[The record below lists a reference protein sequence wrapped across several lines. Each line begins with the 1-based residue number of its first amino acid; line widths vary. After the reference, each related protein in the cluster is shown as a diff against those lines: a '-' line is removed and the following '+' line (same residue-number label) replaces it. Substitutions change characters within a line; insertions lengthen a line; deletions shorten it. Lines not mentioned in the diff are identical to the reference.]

1 MACKGSGVQIPSA
14 PLLIMK
20 KFLNETKELLLSQ
33 GLIAILAIIQ
43 VRIVATNLGPEI
55 YGNIGVYLGF
65 VGISFRLLSS
75 RNSDLVL
82 INFNETNK
90 NFLNSALKFEFLLGS
105 FSLLFVLSIFYLY
118 YQFIPTYLWLFFLSR
133 ILLNVLEVFKG
144 VYTHMGNMKIYSLLE
159 SSSNTIRF
167 LLVVS
172 FILNKPTIESFFYAL
187 GIHQLIVGLIVLI
200 ILLKNNHSAD
210 EQISFIEYIR
220 LSKNNFYKIRT
231 DQAVGLIPIHLDVVI
246 IGYFA
251 NYYSAG
257 IYRIAK
263 KLVDPINSLVVAFSP
278 WILNKIN
285 NEKKYNF
292 KNLTT
297 NILIPTSV
305 AIIFSYYFFGIK
317 LIEFIAGSGF
327 ADSYTPMLILLIGYL
342 SYYLTFWTRHFLLL
356 NGLILK
362 HTNGR
367 IFNLCVF
374 LITSPFLISNYG
386 FNGIAASISLS
397 ILIQKIYEL
406 SVYFKNKN
414 IENNI

>member
-144 VYTHMGNMKIYSLLE
+144 VYTHLGNMKIYSLLE

-305 AIIFSYYFFGIK
+305 AIIFSYYFFGK
-317 LIEFIAGSGF
+317 RLIEIIAGNGF
-327 ADSYTPMLILLIGYL
+327 IDSYTPMLILLIGYL
-342 SYYLTFWTRHFLLL
+342 SYYLTFWTRHFLFL
-356 NGLILK
+356 NNLILK
-362 HTNGR
+362 HTIGR
-367 IFNLCVF
+367 IINLGVF
-374 LITSPFLISNYG
+374 LTTSPFLISNFG
-386 FNGIAASISLS
+386 FNGIAMAISLS
-397 ILIQKIYEL
+397 MFIQKFYEL
-406 SVYFKNKN
+406 IIYFNNKN

>member
-1 MACKGSGVQIPSA
+1 MGCKGSGVQIPSA

-33 GLIAILAIIQ
+33 GLVAILAIIQ
-43 VRIVATNLGPEI
+43 VRVVATNLGPEI

-82 INFNETNK
+82 MNFNSTSK
-90 NFLNSALKFEFLLGS
+90 NFLYSAIKFEILLGS
-105 FSLLFVLSIFYLY
+105 FSLFFVLSIFYLY
-118 YQFIPTYLWLFFLSR
+118 YQLIPTYLWLYFLSR
-133 ILLNVLEVFKG
+133 IFINVIEVFKG
-144 VYTHMGNMKIYSLLE
+144 VYTHLGNMKIYSLIE
-159 SSSNTIRF
+159 SSSNILRF
-167 LLVVS
+167 ILVVS
-172 FILNKPTIESFFYAL
+172 FVINEPSISSFFYAL
-187 GIHQLIVGLIVLI
+187 GIHQLIMSLIVFIVLI
-200 ILLKNNHSAD
+200 KNNNSSI
-210 EQISFIEYIR
+210 EQISFIEYIK
-220 LSKNNFYKIRT
+220 LCKNNFYKIRT
-231 DQAVGLIPIHLDVVI
+231 DQAVGLIPTNLDVVI

-263 KLVDPINSLVVAFSP
+263 KLVDPINSIIVAFSP

-305 AIIFSYYFFGIK
+305 ALVSGYYFFGKK
-317 LIEFIAGSGF
+317 LIEIIAGNGF
-327 ADSYTPMLILLIGYL
+327 TDSYTPMMILLIGYM
-342 SYYLTFWTRHFLLL
+342 SYYITFWTRHFLLL
-356 NGLILK
+356 NNLILK
-362 HTNGR
+362 HTKGR
-367 IFNLCVF
+367 IINLAIF
-374 LITSPFLISNYG
+374 IITSPFLISNYG
-386 FNGIAASISLS
+386 FNGIAIAISMSIV
-397 ILIQKIYEL
+397 IQKIYEL
-406 SVYFKNKN
+406 SVFLKNKN

>member
-33 GLIAILAIIQ
+33 GLVAILAIIQ
-43 VRIVATNLGPEI
+43 VRVVATNLGPEI

-75 RNSDLVL
+75 RNSDLIL
-82 INFNETNK
+82 LNFNETNK
-90 NFLNSALKFEFLLGS
+90 NFLKSAIKFEILLGT
-105 FSLLFVLSIFYLY
+105 FSLFFVLSIFYLY
-118 YQFIPTYLWLFFLSR
+118 YQYIPTYLWLYFLSR

-144 VYTHMGNMKIYSLLE
+144 IYTHLGNMKMYSLIE
-159 SSSNTIRF
+159 SSSNTLRF
-167 LLVVS
+167 ILVVS
-172 FILNKPTIESFFYAL
+172 FILNQPTIESFFYAL
-187 GIHQLIVGLIVLI
+187 GIHQLIVSSTVLIV
-200 ILLKNNHSAD
+200 LLKNNISKG
-210 EQISFIEYIR
+210 EQISFIDYVK
-220 LSKNNFYKIRT
+220 LCKKNFYKIRT
-231 DQAVGLIPIHLDVVI
+231 DQAVGLIPTHLDVVI

-263 KLVDPINSLVVAFSP
+263 KLVEPVNSIIVAFSP

-285 NEKKYNF
+285 DEKKYNF

-297 NILIPTSV
+297 NILMPTSV
-305 AIIFSYYFFGIK
+305 AIVSSYFFFGKK
-317 LIEFIAGSGF
+317 LIEIIAGNEF
-327 ADSYTPMLILLIGYL
+327 ENSYIPMLILLVGYM

-356 NGLILK
+356 NNLILK
-362 HTNGR
+362 HTMGR
-367 IFNLCVF
+367 IVNLIIF
-374 LITSPFLISNYG
+374 MITSPFLISNYG
-386 FNGIAASISLS
+386 YNGIALAISLS
-397 ILIQKIYEL
+397 ILIQKSYEL
-406 SVYFKNKN
+406 FVYFTNKN

>member
-14 PLLIMK
+14 PLSIMK

-43 VRIVATNLGPEI
+43 VRVVATNLGPEI

-65 VGISFRLLSS
+65 IGISFRLLSS

-82 INFNETNK
+82 MNFNHTNK
-90 NFLNSALKFEFLLGS
+90 NFIKSALKFEVLLGS

-118 YQFIPTYLWLFFLSR
+118 YQFIPSYLWLYFLSR
-133 ILLNVLEVFKG
+133 VLFNVLEVFKG
-144 VYTHMGNMKIYSLLE
+144 VYTNLGNMKMYSLLE
-159 SSSNTIRF
+159 SSSNILRF
-167 LLVVS
+167 ILVVS
-172 FILNKPTIESFFYAL
+172 FVLNQSTIESFFYAL
-187 GIHQLIVGLIVLI
+187 GIHQLIVSLIVLI
-200 ILLKNNHSAD
+200 ILLKNSNS
-210 EQISFIEYIR
+210 EGERTSFIEYIK

-263 KLVDPINSLVVAFSP
+263 KLVDPINSIIVAFSP

-285 NEKKYNF
+285 SEKKYNF
-292 KNLTT
+292 KNLTI
-297 NILIPTSV
+297 NILIPTST
-305 AIIFSYYFFGIK
+305 IIVSGYYFFGK
-317 LIEFIAGSGF
+317 NLIRIIAGDGF
-327 ADSYTPMLILLIGYL
+327 INSYNPMLILLIGYI

-356 NGLILK
+356 NNLILK
-362 HTNGR
+362 HTKGR
-367 IFNLCVF
+367 IINLVIF
-374 LITSPFLISNYG
+374 IITSPFLISSYG
-386 FNGIAASISLS
+386 YNGIAIAISLS

-406 SVYFKNKN
+406 FIYLTSRN